1 MLLSSP
7 IAQTPAAADMCR
19 QVVAR
24 AESGDL
30 LGAIALGHA
39 ANRSLHDPV
48 LEHCLLALR
57 AAAFGALPL
66 TEKSAAPPS
75 IDPAPGLK
83 GVPEIAGRDLT
94 PGILAGSIRHHG
106 SLLVRGLVDPSDA
119 TALRDDV
126 DRAFAGLANF
136 KAGAPVEQTN
146 PWYARVP
153 ISGPLAYA
161 RPFVED
167 NDGIWTAD
175 SPRVFHRLIE
185 LFERQGLLGVV
196 AAVLGERPT
205 LSIGKSTLRRVGP
218 DIGTDWWHQDGAFLG
233 ADIRALNIWLALSPC
248 GTDAPGLD
256 VFADRLDAIVPPGT
270 DNAAFDWS
278 VGRGRI
284 DRLCATGAEIV
295 SPVFEPGDAL
305 LFDEMMLH
313 CTGVRP
319 GMTKTRW
326 AIETWFF
333 APSTFPMEQLPL
345 VV

>member
-1 MLLSSP
+1 MSLLQSP
-7 IAQTPAAADMCR
+7 SQTPAAAAMCR
-19 QVVAR
+19 QVMAR
-24 AESGDL
+24 AELGDP

-39 ANRSLHDPV
+39 ANRSLQDPV

-57 AAAFGALPL
+57 AAAFGALPPAQ
-66 TEKSAAPPS
+66 KSMAPRAV
-75 IDPAPGLK
+75 DPAPGFT
-83 GVPEIAGRDLT
+83 GVPEIAARDLT
-94 PGILAGSIRHHG
+94 PEILAGSIRHHG
-106 SLLVRGLVDPSDA
+106 SLLVRGLVDRPDA
-119 TALRDDV
+119 LGLRADV
-126 DRAFAGLANF
+126 DRAFAGLAAF
-136 KAGAPVEQTN
+136 KAGAPIEQTN

-153 ISGPLAYA
+153 VSGPLAYA
-161 RPFVED
+161 RPFIED

-175 SPRVFHRLIE
+175 SPRVFHRLIA
-185 LFERQGLLGVV
+185 LFERQGLLAVA

-218 DIGTDWWHQDGAFLG
+218 EIGTDWWHQDGAFLG
-233 ADIRALNIWLALSPC
+233 ADIRALNVWLALSPC

-256 VFADRLDAIVPPGT
+256 VFADRLDTIVPPGT
-270 DNAAFDWS
+270 DDAAFDWS

-284 DRLCATGAEIV
+284 DRLCAEGARIV

-319 GMTKTRW
+319 GMTQTRW

-333 APSTFPMEQLPL
+333 APSSFPMDQLPL
-345 VV
+345 VI